1 LRVRVTITRRPEIAD
16 PEGTTVKKAL
26 TELGYEEVRAVRFD
40 RSITLELDEGDAAR
54 ARQRAEEM
62 CSRLLVNPVMEDY
75 AVEVEA

>member
-1 LRVRVTITRRPEIAD
+1 M
-16 PEGTTVKKAL
+16 KKAL

-40 RSITLELDEGDAAR
+40 RSITLELDEEDAAR

-75 AVEVEA
+75 TVEVEA